1 MLLSSQ
7 LLWRQRLALEQKNQ
21 KQVNRDGE
29 GKTEKIFKIVNWYQN
44 PV

>member
-29 GKTEKIFKIVNWYQN
+29 AKTEKIFKIVNWY
-44 PV
+44 